1 MEGVNSRF
9 IFRSVEMRN
18 QWGISQCEGKF
29 ALLWFHTVNN
39 VDTIT
44 PCQHIS
50 TSGRPSYYSGLRLS
64 CWHGAIPCSIDKLHK
79 WVSIS
84 FIWLY
89 LFLPLNLI
97 SDDFSEPKMDDLPSS
112 QSSNSSQSSSK
123 GRNQNAKCLSW
134 RPLLPNHGCMQVA
147 LQDVPS
153 VLDLYPFDVVAPG
166 GVHLAEGYGIL
177 AQDLSSKGRVRH
189 FVWYGVFMNK

>member
-50 TSGRPSYYSGLRLS
+50 
-64 CWHGAIPCSIDKLHK
+64 
-79 WVSIS
+79 
-84 FIWLY
+84 
-89 LFLPLNLI
+89 
-97 SDDFSEPKMDDLPSS
+97 
-112 QSSNSSQSSSK
+112 
-123 GRNQNAKCLSW
+123 
-134 RPLLPNHGCMQVA
+134 
-147 LQDVPS
+147 
-153 VLDLYPFDVVAPG
+153 
-166 GVHLAEGYGIL
+166 IL
-177 AQDLSSKGRVRH
+177 ALGLSVDMERFHAQLTSCTNG
-189 FVWYGVFMNK
+189 